1 MTYTI
6 IGHPNSRAIRILWL
20 LEELDLDWTLTVA
33 SPRSEPAFKYNP
45 GGKIPILLDGDDAV
59 IDSVAAIT
67 YLADKHGR
75 FTHPAGTIAR
85 AQQDSLTQFACDEI
99 DGSLWTAAKHRFALP
114 EEYRVAG
121 VKETAEFEWSRA
133 CDTLAVRL
141 GTNDFLSGNTL
152 TIPDIVV
159 GHCAGWA
166 KSAKFAWPDSPLGT
180 YFERM
185 QSRPALARAR
195 EKAKAIIGT

>member
-1 MTYTI
+1 MTYKI

-20 LEELDLDWTLTVA
+20 LEELEVDWTLTVA
-33 SPRSEPAFKYNP
+33 GPRSDLAFKYNP
-45 GGKIPILLDGDDAV
+45 GGKIPILLDGDDAI

-67 YLADKHGR
+67 YLADKHHR
-75 FTHPAGTIAR
+75 CTPPAGTIAR
-85 AQQDSLTQFACDEI
+85 AQQDSLTQFSCDEI

-121 VKETAEFEWSRA
+121 VKETAQFEWSRA
-133 CDTLAVRL
+133 CDTLAQRL
-141 GTNDFLSGNTL
+141 GENDFLTGDTL

-166 KSAKFAWPDSPLGT
+166 KAAKFAWPDGPLGR
-180 YFERM
+180 YFDRM

-195 EKAKAIIGT
+195 EKAKAFIET